1 VYSVLVN
8 WDKPAENES
17 PITLYKLFVRS
28 NDLTFKEI
36 PNDLCDSNL
45 ILVITQCSIS
55 IDLLINEPYLV
66 EEGMDVIF

>member
-1 VYSVLVN
+1 MYSVLVN

-17 PITLYKLFVRS
+17 PIPLYKLFVRS
-28 NDLTFKEI
+28 HDLIFKEI

-55 IDLLINEPYLV
+55 IDLLINEPYLI